1 VVGGG
6 RVAQR
11 KVKGLLACEAQLTVI
26 SPELTD
32 ELQAMWGRQEI
43 TWQERSYQDGDL
55 QGAFLVIAATDDAKV
70 QEMVHQEAEA
80 RNIILNV
87 ADVPDKCSFILPAL
101 IKRGDLTIAVS
112 TAGKSPAMAKT
123 LRQHLEQ
130 ELGIEYAVLV
140 DVLGLTRP
148 EVLARGRSQKEN
160 EDVFNRIIASDI
172 LERLKAKDWQG
183 VEEILEAVPGLDLT
197 PETMAAVKGIVMS

>member
-1 VVGGG
+1 MVGGG